1 MFTLRR
7 NQRSFYY
14 ANPVSKAD
22 VISSKTGLPN
32 GEQTRTFS
40 SPVLAYG
47 NVSEP
52 SGRVYADPY
61 GWNID
66 YDITI
71 VPSSSASAAIKEGA
85 RLWVGITPGTA
96 QNPVTHNYTVIRV
109 STSLNETVVA
119 AKRVNVSA

>member
-22 VISSKTGLPN
+22 VISARTGLPN
-32 GEQTRTFS
+32 GEKTLTFS
-40 SPVLAYG
+40 APVLTYG
-47 NVSEP
+47 NVSEAN
-52 SGRVYADPY
+52 GRVYADPY

-71 VPSSSASAAIKEGA
+71 VPCSNAASAIKEGA

-96 QNPVTHNYTVIRV
+96 QNPTAYNYTVVRV
-109 STSLNETVVA
+109 GTSINETVIA